1 MYFSLIKLFILGPMF
16 SKAASFVQTETT
28 VNVEKP

>member
-1 MYFSLIKLFILGPMF
+1 MYFSLIKLFLLGAMF
-16 SKAASFVQTETT
+16 SKAASFVQTETI